1 MSKNDAAQ
9 LQIIL
14 DVNQQ
19 SKLHWE
25 TQRGQAN
32 YSGKEFWLLTFESS
46 SERGLQNETLGAS
59 KTFLVVV
66 FTVEVTRW
74 SVSCLL
80 LRLSPP
86 FSGRRPTN
94 YNTSNW
100 CFNSSDQH
108 GQVNTTGFSQEI
120 SQIWTSPDI
129 IVLSAQPLSLHLSH
143 ISPFNTGAT
152 TFPSR
157 YQYSRNSLVANRI
170 VFKLFLTEKS
180 NHFPLFSLN

>member
-1 MSKNDAAQ
+1 MFTSKNDADQ

-46 SERGLQNETLGAS
+46 SERGLQDETLSAS

-80 LRLSPP
+80 LRPCLHPSLAAGPPIITHQIDVSIRQTNTARSIPQHRVLTGDLTDLDLARYHCTVSPAIVPSFVSYFTLQYRSHNLSIKIPI
-86 FSGRRPTN
+86 F
-94 YNTSNW
+94 
-100 CFNSSDQH
+100 
-108 GQVNTTGFSQEI
+108 
-120 SQIWTSPDI
+120 
-129 IVLSAQPLSLHLSH
+129 
-143 ISPFNTGAT
+143 
-152 TFPSR
+152 
-157 YQYSRNSLVANRI
+157 
-170 VFKLFLTEKS
+170 
-180 NHFPLFSLN
+180 

>member
-46 SERGLQNETLGAS
+46 SERGLQDETLSAS

-80 LRLSPP
+80 LRPCLHPSLAAGPP
-86 FSGRRPTN
+86 IITHQIDVSIRQTNTARSIAQGSHRRSHRSGPRQISLYCQPSHCPFICLIFHPSIQEPQPFHQDTN
-94 YNTSNW
+94 IL
-100 CFNSSDQH
+100 
-108 GQVNTTGFSQEI
+108 EI
-120 SQIWTSPDI
+120 
-129 IVLSAQPLSLHLSH
+129 L
-143 ISPFNTGAT
+143 
-152 TFPSR
+152 
-157 YQYSRNSLVANRI
+157 
-170 VFKLFLTEKS
+170 
-180 NHFPLFSLN
+180 